1 MWYPIQTENINDN
14 ANSNGLVL
22 IAAKELQHRT
32 NCREGK
38 MLKKKWIFLCSGKS
52 ILRADI

>member
-1 MWYPIQTENINDN
+1 MWYPIQVENINNN

-22 IAAKELQHRT
+22 IAAKELQHTT

-38 MLKKKWIFLCSGKS
+38 MLKKT
-52 ILRADI
+52 DISVS